1 MSSFLQRVVKND
13 AMREGPSEIY
23 GWRVYALACSAC
35 FGGLIF
41 GIDTGVI
48 GGVLRMDEFKEF
60 YQLTDR
66 HVSDLDRAN
75 LSANIVSTLQ
85 AGCFIGALLAAQA
98 ADRWGRRPVLIWAA
112 GGISIIGV
120 ILQAAAS
127 GHLAPMYV
135 GRFVSGFGTSFASM
149 VNPLYIAENAPRA
162 IRGGLTGIYQ
172 LFIVF
177 GISIAYW
184 INYGCLLHVSG
195 TARYMIPLVIQGVP
209 PALIMVSMYLCNES
223 PRHLAK
229 QDRWEEAQEVLVR
242 ICGLPIEHPYVAK
255 EFVEIRH
262 AIESE
267 NALLG
272 GTGWRDL
279 MKGMWTVPANR
290 KRALISITLMF
301 FQQMTGTNAI
311 NYYAPRIFASL
322 GVTGANNEL
331 FATGIY
337 RLVKLI
343 AVVVFLIFV
352 ADSLG
357 RRRSLLWTGIGMGA
371 TMLYIAIFIAVAR
384 PTGNS
389 GPPGGAGWVALIC
402 VFLFASMFQ
411 FGWGPVCWIYV
422 SEIATQW
429 LFNFVVSR
437 AVPPMLEEL
446 GPGGYGT
453 YVFFSAWCFL
463 MVIFVC
469 FFIPETKGLSLEAM
483 NELFGFEE
491 VLGRGKDAEAAS
503 VDRAVG
509 SEKKTDSDG
518 VPAIIKMGGR
528 GLDRG
533 SRLVEVAGPQNIT
546 FNLGWMGDGEK
557 GVGKNEKKRKKK
569 RG

>member
-13 AMREGPSEIY
+13 AMREDPPEIY

-35 FGGLIF
+35 FCGLIF

-48 GGVLRMDEFKEF
+48 GGVLRMDEFKEL
-60 YQLTDR
+60 YQLTGR
-66 HVSDLDRAN
+66 HVSDLERAN
-75 LSANIVSTLQ
+75 LSANIVSTSQ
-85 AGCFIGALLAAQA
+85 AGCFIGALLAAQT

-120 ILQAAAS
+120 ILQATAS
-127 GHLAPMYV
+127 GHLAPMYI
-135 GRFVSGFGTSFASM
+135 GRFVSGFGTGFASM

-177 GISIAYW
+177 GIFIAYW

-209 PALIMVSMYLCNES
+209 PGLIMVSMYLCNES

-242 ICGLPIEHPYVAK
+242 IHGLPIEHPYVAK
-255 EFVEIRH
+255 EFAEIRH

-267 NALLG
+267 NALLDG
-272 GTGWRDL
+272 AGWRGL
-279 MKGMWTVPANR
+279 TKEMWTIPANR

-337 RLVKLI
+337 GLVKLI
-343 AVVVFLIFV
+343 AVVIFLIFV

-384 PTGNS
+384 PTESS

-422 SEIATQW
+422 SFAAATQW

-463 MVIFVC
+463 MVIFVW

-491 VLGRGKDAEAAS
+491 VLGRGKDAEAES
-503 VDRAVG
+503 VDRAGG

-518 VPAIIKMGGR
+518 VPAITEME
-528 GLDRG
+528 G
-533 SRLVEVAGPQNIT
+533 SRPGQ
-546 FNLGWMGDGEK
+546 
-557 GVGKNEKKRKKK
+557 GK
-569 RG
+569 

>member
-13 AMREGPSEIY
+13 AMREDPPEIY

-48 GGVLRMDEFKEF
+48 GGVLRMPEFQEL

-66 HVSDLDRAN
+66 HVTALDRAN

-112 GGISIIGV
+112 GGISVIGV
-120 ILQAAAS
+120 VLQAAAS
-127 GHLAPMYV
+127 GHLAPMYI
-135 GRFVSGFGTSFASM
+135 GRFVSGFGTGFASM

-177 GISIAYW
+177 GIFIAYW
-184 INYGCLLHVSG
+184 INYGCLLHVTG

-209 PALIMVSMYLCNES
+209 PALIMISMYLCNES

-242 ICGLPIEHPYVAK
+242 IRGLPIDHPYVAK
-255 EFVEIRH
+255 EFADIRH

-267 NALLG
+267 NALLDG
-272 GTGWRDL
+272 AGWRGL
-279 MKGMWTVPANR
+279 MKEMWTIPANR

-337 RLVKLI
+337 GLIKLI
-343 AVVVFLIFV
+343 AVLIFLIFV

-371 TMLYIAIFIAVAR
+371 TMLYIGEKCTPLHFPSRKQPQRRLTTSLSKQQSSSPWPAR
-384 PTGNS
+384 PKAAAR
-389 GPPGGAGWVALIC
+389 PAARAGWRSSACSCSRPCSSSAGAPCAGSTCPRSRRRGCAPPTCPSPPRRSGFSTLSSAAPSRPC
-402 VFLFASMFQ
+402 WRSWAREATAHTSSFRPGAS
-411 FGWGPVCWIYV
+411 
-422 SEIATQW
+422 
-429 LFNFVVSR
+429 
-437 AVPPMLEEL
+437 
-446 GPGGYGT
+446 
-453 YVFFSAWCFL
+453 
-463 MVIFVC
+463 
-469 FFIPETKGLSLEAM
+469 
-483 NELFGFEE
+483 
-491 VLGRGKDAEAAS
+491 
-503 VDRAVG
+503 
-509 SEKKTDSDG
+509 
-518 VPAIIKMGGR
+518 
-528 GLDRG
+528 
-533 SRLVEVAGPQNIT
+533 
-546 FNLGWMGDGEK
+546 
-557 GVGKNEKKRKKK
+557 
-569 RG
+569 

>member
-1 MSSFLQRVVKND
+1 
-13 AMREGPSEIY
+13 
-23 GWRVYALACSAC
+23 
-35 FGGLIF
+35 
-41 GIDTGVI
+41 
-48 GGVLRMDEFKEF
+48 MDEFKEL
-60 YQLTDR
+60 YQLTGR
-66 HVSDLDRAN
+66 HVSDLERAN
-75 LSANIVSTLQ
+75 LSANIVSTSQ
-85 AGCFIGALLAAQA
+85 AGCFIGALLAAQT

-120 ILQAAAS
+120 ILQATAS
-127 GHLAPMYV
+127 GHLAPMYI
-135 GRFVSGFGTSFASM
+135 GRFVSGFGTGFASM

-177 GISIAYW
+177 GIFIAYW

-195 TARYMIPLVIQGVP
+195 TARYMIPLVILGVP
-209 PALIMVSMYLCNES
+209 PGLIMVSMYLCNES

-242 ICGLPIEHPYVAK
+242 IHGLPIEHPYVAK
-255 EFVEIRH
+255 EFAEIRH

-267 NALLG
+267 NALLDG
-272 GTGWRDL
+272 AGWRGL
-279 MKGMWTVPANR
+279 TKEMWTIPANR

-322 GVTGANNEL
+322 GVMGANNEL

-337 RLVKLI
+337 GLVKLI
-343 AVVVFLIFV
+343 AVVIFLIFV

-371 TMLYIAIFIAVAR
+371 TMLYITIFIAVAR
-384 PTGNS
+384 PTESS

-422 SEIATQW
+422 SFAAATQW

-453 YVFFSAWCFL
+453 YVFFSTWCFL
-463 MVIFVC
+463 MVIFVW

-491 VLGRGKDAEAAS
+491 VLGRGKDAEAES
-503 VDRAVG
+503 VDRAGG

-518 VPAIIKMGGR
+518 VPAITEME
-528 GLDRG
+528 G
-533 SRLVEVAGPQNIT
+533 SRPGQ
-546 FNLGWMGDGEK
+546 
-557 GVGKNEKKRKKK
+557 GK
-569 RG
+569 